1 MNTLLKLNADNLSS
15 IAESTG
21 VAIPTYDRSQVT
33 PGIVHFGVGG
43 FHRAHQAMYLDRLMN
58 DGKNLD
64 WGIIGMGVMP
74 SDVRMRD
81 ALAGQNHLYTL
92 TTKAPDGKEDQRVIG
107 SIIDYVFAPDD
118 PRKAVDTLAQDA
130 IRIVSLTVTEGGY
143 NIDPATGEFAQDNPR
158 IVADREALQ
167 AGQTWKLQTFFGLI
181 TAALL
186 IRKEAGKAP
195 FTIMSCD
202 NIQGN
207 GDLAK
212 KFFRTFATSVSEDLG
227 NWVRENVAFPN
238 SMVDRITPE
247 TTDDDRAD
255 VARGN
260 NKGGYLD
267 TWPVV
272 SEDFTQWVLE
282 DSFTQGRPN
291 YEDAG
296 VQVVDDVEP
305 YELMKLRLL
314 NASHQGL
321 CYFGRLAGHH
331 MVHDVMADQRFR
343 MFLLAYMEREA
354 TPTLKPLPGVD
365 LDAYRHQLIARFGNA
380 AVKDTVPRLCAE
392 SSDRIPKWLLPVVR
406 ENLSAGRD
414 VTLSAAIVAS
424 WARYAEGVDE
434 QDQPIN
440 VVDNLK
446 ERVME
451 NASGNRSD
459 ALAFLRDRGIFGDLI
474 DNEEFTKAYVDTL
487 NSLHHRGAEATL
499 DAVLAQ
505 VTV

>member
-1 MNTLLKLNADNLSS
+1 MNAPLQLNTANLHNIASASEVKIPRYSRAD
-15 IAESTG
+15 
-21 VAIPTYDRSQVT
+21 VT

-43 FHRAHQAMYLDRLMN
+43 FHRAHQAMYLDALMN
-58 DGKNLD
+58 EGKALD

-81 ALAGQNHLYTL
+81 ALASQDHLYTL
-92 TTKAPDGKEDQRVIG
+92 STKAPDGTLDQKIIG

-118 PRKAVDTLAQDA
+118 PTHAVDILAQDA
-130 IRIVSLTVTEGGY
+130 IKIVSLTVTEGGY
-143 NIDPATGEFAQDNPR
+143 NIDPATEDFDHANPR
-158 IVADREALQ
+158 IEADRTALQ
-167 AGQTWKLQTFFGLI
+167 SGNISSLQTFFGLI
-181 TAALL
+181 AAALMA
-186 IRKEAGKAP
+186 RKAADAAP

-212 KFFRTFATSVSEDLG
+212 RFFLAFAHSVSAELG
-227 NWVRENVAFPN
+227 NWVENNVAFPN

-247 TTDDDRAD
+247 TTDADRND
-255 VARGN
+255 I
-260 NKGGYLD
+260 KEIGYVD
-267 TWPVV
+267 AWPVV

-282 DSFTQGRPN
+282 DSFTQGRPAF
-291 YEDAG
+291 EEVG
-296 VQVVDDVEP
+296 VQVVSDVEP

-321 CYFGRLAGHH
+321 CYFGHLAGHH
-331 MVHDVMADQRFR
+331 MVHDVMADSRFQD
-343 MFLLAYMEREA
+343 FLLAYMEREA

-365 LDAYRHQLIARFGNA
+365 VDAYRHQLIARFGNA

-406 ENLSAGRD
+406 ENLTAGRD

-424 WARYAEGVDE
+424 WARYAEGTDE
-434 QDQPIN
+434 QGNPIK
-440 VVDNLK
+440 VVDRLS
-446 ERVME
+446 ERIQE
-451 NASGNRSD
+451 NAATNRTDILS
-459 ALAFLRDRGIFGDLI
+459 FIRDRGIFGDLI
-474 DNEEFTKAYVDTL
+474 DAAPFTKAYADTL
-487 NSLHHRGAEATL
+487 TSLHEQGAEATL
-499 DAVLAQ
+499 DFLLSQ